1 MNGNEVPWTAL
12 ETFDN
17 DRDEMLSTCWEALKV
32 AIVLDVVDRHAPL
45 RSVRVK
51 SMKKPSWLS
60 DKILT
65 AIKERDRVK
74 KKLEKG
80 RIQRISFNAARN
92 KVVRLVEKAKKEAVI
107 NEIDNS
113 KLNSRV
119 LWKPLRSIFPTKAKH
134 MSRINSLSKDGTSYS
149 TPEEI
154 SHVFN
159 EHFISNADNIIDNT
173 INTEPDQTS
182 LVDFANRKKDGNS
195 AEFSI
200 TKHFRTRSLEII
212 KSLPLNVAIGF
223 DGISYPSLKLI
234 APAVAPS
241 LARVIN
247 CSIINS
253 ICPAQLTLA
262 RATPICKQGSKTAL
276 DKITDLYQST
286 LSFRRFS
293 INISANSSLIFSL
306 ITIYCTNAN
315 RVSELTTSA
324 KPS

>member
-1 MNGNEVPWTAL
+1 MPWTAL

-17 DRDEMLSTCWEALKV
+17 DRDEMLSTCWEALTV

-60 DKILT
+60 DEILT

-80 RIQRISFNAARN
+80 RIQRISFNPARN

-119 LWKPLRSIFPTKAKH
+119 LWKPLKSIFPTKAKH
-134 MSRINSLSKDGTSYS
+134 TSRINSLSKDGTSYS

-159 EHFISNADNIIDNT
+159 EHFISNADNIVDNT

-212 KSLPLNVAIGF
+212 KSLPLNVATGF
-223 DGISYPSLKLI
+223 DGISSPSLKLI
-234 APAVAPS
+234 APQV
-241 LARVIN
+241 
-247 CSIINS
+247 
-253 ICPAQLTLA
+253 
-262 RATPICKQGSKTAL
+262 
-276 DKITDLYQST
+276 
-286 LSFRRFS
+286 
-293 INISANSSLIFSL
+293 
-306 ITIYCTNAN
+306 
-315 RVSELTTSA
+315 
-324 KPS
+324 

>member
-1 MNGNEVPWTAL
+1 
-12 ETFDN
+12 
-17 DRDEMLSTCWEALKV
+17 MLSTCWEAL
-32 AIVLDVVDRHAPL
+32 VLDVVHRHSPL
-45 RSVRVK
+45 RSVRVR

-60 DKILT
+60 DEILT
-65 AIKERDRVK
+65 APKEGDRLK

-80 RIQRISFNAARN
+80 RIQRMSFTAARN
-92 KVVRLVEKAKKEAVI
+92 KVVRLIEKAKKEAVI

-119 LWKPLRSIFPTKAKH
+119 LWKPLKSIFPTKAKQ
-134 MSRINSLSKDGTSYS
+134 MSRINSLTKDGTSYS

-159 EHFISNADNIIDNT
+159 EHFISKADNIIDNT
-173 INTEPDQTS
+173 INTEPDLTS
-182 LVDFANRKKDGNS
+182 LVDFENRKKDGNS

-212 KSLPLNVAIGF
+212 KSLPLNVATGF
-223 DGISYPSLKLI
+223 HGISSPSFKLI

-247 CSIINS
+247 FSIINS
-253 ICPAQLTLA
+253 ICQLNSNWLVPPLFKSRGVKPLFT
-262 RATPICKQGSKTAL
+262 
-276 DKITDLYQST
+276 ITDLYQST

-293 INISANSSLIFSL
+293 INISANSSLIFLL

-315 RVSELTTSA
+315 RVLELTTPA

>member
-1 MNGNEVPWTAL
+1 MNGNEVSWTVL

-17 DRDEMLSTCWEALKV
+17 DRDEMLSTCCEAL
-32 AIVLDVVDRHAPL
+32 VLDVVDRHAPL

-51 SMKKPSWLS
+51 SMKKPLWLS
-60 DKILT
+60 DEILT
-65 AIKERDRVK
+65 AIKERNRLK

-80 RIQRISFNAARN
+80 RIQRMSFNAYRN
-92 KVVRLVEKAKKEAVI
+92 KVVRLIEKAKKEAVI

-119 LWKPLRSIFPTKAKH
+119 LWKPLKSIFPTKAKQ
-134 MSRINSLSKDGTSYS
+134 MSRINSLTKDGTSYS
-149 TPEEI
+149 TPEVR
-154 SHVFN
+154 SNVFN
-159 EHFISNADNIIDNT
+159 EHFISIADNIIDNT
-173 INTEPDQTS
+173 INTEPDLTS
-182 LVDFANRKKDGNS
+182 LVDFENRKKDGNS
-195 AEFSI
+195 AKFTI
-200 TKHFRTRSLEII
+200 TKHLRTRSLEII
-212 KSLPLNVAIGF
+212 KSLPLNVATGF
-223 DGISYPSLKLI
+223 DGISSPSLKLI

-262 RATPICKQGSKTAL
+262 LATPIYKQGSKTPL
-276 DKITDLYQST
+276 DKSTGLYQFT

-306 ITIYCTNAN
+306 ITIY
-315 RVSELTTSA
+315 
-324 KPS
+324 